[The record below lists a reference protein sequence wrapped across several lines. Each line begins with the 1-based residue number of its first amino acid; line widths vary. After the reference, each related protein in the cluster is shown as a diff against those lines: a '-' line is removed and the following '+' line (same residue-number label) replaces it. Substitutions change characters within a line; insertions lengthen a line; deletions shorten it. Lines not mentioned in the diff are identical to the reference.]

1 MRVLA
6 SIVALLVAVGL
17 FVLWSLVE
25 IARVGT
31 CGPAEGNENC
41 SPGTAQWLLLAGAVV
56 AAIAGVLLLV
66 RSRRRG

>member
-1 MRVLA
+1 M
-6 SIVALLVAVGL
+6 

-25 IARVGT
+25 IARIGS
-31 CGPAEGNENC
+31 CGPAEGNDTC
-41 SPGTAQWLLLAGAVV
+41 SPGTAQWLLLAGAIA

>member
-6 SIVALLVAVGL
+6 SIAALLVAVGL

-25 IARVGT
+25 IARIGS
-31 CGPAEGNENC
+31 CGPAEGNDTC
-41 SPGTAQWLLLAGAVV
+41 SPGTAQWLLLAGAIA